1 MLDANLALQH
11 TIDKDYR
18 LPFANAEALRKGIG
32 DRYTFRYFALVDG
45 ALWEIFGAAI
55 QDAKLWRHQTPVRGY
70 LLLGRRW
77 DEPWLA
83 QLNTIIGA
91 RITRHP
97 VQAKLPHAGFVH
109 DFRQT
114 LKVLDGQPLAQL
126 DARFNFEL
134 VEAARQAFNGRTNI
148 ERRVSELGG
157 TLRYGP
163 VSPDGWRVHAN
174 LPYASLMLSRSIV

>member
-18 LPFANAEALRKGIG
+18 RPALPFANAETLRKGIG

-55 QDAKLWRHQTPVRGY
+55 QDAKFWRHQTPVRGY

-83 QLNTIIGA
+83 QL
-91 RITRHP
+91 
-97 VQAKLPHAGFVH
+97 
-109 DFRQT
+109 
-114 LKVLDGQPLAQL
+114 

-134 VEAARQAFNGRTNI
+134 VEAARQAFNGRANI

-163 VSPDGWRVHAN
+163 VSPDGWRVHAD